1 MNKILKKIID
11 FIKGEIIIRTFIS
24 FIILDIGA
32 DLLMNFGFKLI
43 YSKFSIVNLVLG
55 IFGVILLII
64 FFILTY
70 KDICL
75 VVNDEK

>member
-11 FIKGEIIIRTFIS
+11 FIKGEIIIRTFIA
-24 FIILDIGA
+24 FIILDIGG
-32 DLLMNFGFKLI
+32 DLLMNFGFKVI

-70 KDICL
+70 KNICL
-75 VVNDEK
+75 VVNDKK